1 MIQRHMPNR
10 AQRPSRRIA
19 IIGGGFSGAAIALHL
34 ARLARDRTHLVMYEP
49 ARELGGGVAY
59 GTTRE
64 ELKLNVP
71 AGKLTIFPDR
81 PGDFHAWL
89 HEQGMHAG
97 VGDFLPRVV
106 FGRYVRGRLEA
117 ALAHASEVVTLEH
130 VHASVDGVRTGR
142 DGVLVEPLGET
153 PVAFDHAIIALG
165 HGPSR
170 VPGALQPYLHLGPIL
185 RSPWNEASMQ
195 QVAHKSRRV
204 LLVGTGL
211 TLCDA
216 AIMLRRMGFQGSLL
230 AVSRRG
236 LLPHAH
242 GPGDAS
248 AHASWAGQLTGA
260 SLRSIRKE
268 VVRRARTHDWRGVVD
283 ALRPHTPGLWGSLG
297 PWDRERFLRRLA
309 PYWDI
314 HRHRMDPLVHE
325 EIRSMLESGLLRIRR
340 GHVLAARPSG
350 PGLECT
356 IGVPGGG
363 AKRTERFHAD
373 AVVLCTGPQ
382 ADPGQWQSPLID
394 GLLARGLASLDQSGL
409 GLRTDADGFL
419 LGSGATVRPGLST
432 LGPLRRGELWEST
445 AVPEIHVQAERL
457 ARRILEVVPIP
468 CRHDWMVAW

>member
-1 MIQRHMPNR
+1 MIQRIVTDLT
-10 AQRPSRRIA
+10 QSPSRRIA
-19 IIGGGFSGAAIALHL
+19 IIGGGFSGAALALHL
-34 ARLARDRTHLVMYEP
+34 ARLAHDRTHLVVYEP

-59 GTTRE
+59 CTTRG

-71 AGKLTIFPDR
+71 AGKLTILPDR

-89 HEQGMHAG
+89 HEQGITAG
-97 VGDFLPRVV
+97 AGDFLPRVA
-106 FGRYVRGRLEA
+106 FGRYVRDRLEA
-117 ALAHASEVVTLEH
+117 ALTQSAGRATLEH
-130 VHASVDGVRTGR
+130 VHTTVDSVRTGR
-142 DGVLVEPLGET
+142 AGVVVEPLGEG
-153 PVAFDHAIIALG
+153 PAAHDHAALALG
-165 HGPSR
+165 HGPGR
-170 VPGALQPYLHLGPIL
+170 VPGALQPYLHQGPIL
-185 RSPWNEASMQ
+185 GSPWNEAAMQ

-216 AIMLRRMGFQGSLL
+216 AIMLRRMGFQGTLL

-236 LLPHAH
+236 LRPHAH
-242 GPGDAS
+242 GPSDAT
-248 AHASWAGQLTGA
+248 AHASWARQLPGA
-260 SLRSIRKE
+260 SLRSIRME

-283 ALRPHTPGLWGSLG
+283 ALRPYTPGLWGSLG

-325 EIRSMLESGLLRIRR
+325 EIRSMLDANVLRIRR
-340 GHVLAARPSG
+340 GHVLAARPLG
-350 PGLECT
+350 TGLECT

-363 AKRTERFHAD
+363 AKQTERFHAD

-382 ADPGQWQSPLID
+382 ADPGLWQSPLID

-409 GLRTDADGFL
+409 GLRTDAEGFL
-419 LGSGATVRPGLST
+419 LGNDSAVRTGLST

-457 ARRILEVVPIP
+457 ARRILEVVPIARP
-468 CRHDWMVAW
+468 HDWMAAW